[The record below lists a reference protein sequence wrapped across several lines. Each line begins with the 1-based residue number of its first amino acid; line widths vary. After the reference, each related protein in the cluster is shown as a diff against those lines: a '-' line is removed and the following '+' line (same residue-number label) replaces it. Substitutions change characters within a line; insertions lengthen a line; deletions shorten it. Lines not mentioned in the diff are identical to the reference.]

1 MRQAAYANQSRT
13 DKTFK
18 VGDQVWLSEDYRRPH
33 AVARNAKK
41 KLNPFFLGSYSTRV
55 HGTPKPPKQTSR
67 GREHT
72 DVPPTP
78 AGNAKCVRES
88 RKGRG
93 KRARGKESRGGTR
106 ERKGKGR
113 RKATG
118 ERQKDHIGHQKRQ
131 GKKEGREARAREG
144 KRWEKASKERGNRS
158 TDLETERERLKD
170 HTAPAPAHRCPN
182 HTHL

>member
-1 MRQAAYANQSRT
+1 MASVGLAQ
-13 DKTFK
+13 K
-18 VGDQVWLSEDYRRPH
+18 VPPSLLNWVVEYLS
-33 AVARNAKK
+33 
-41 KLNPFFLGSYSTRV
+41 FLGSYSTRV